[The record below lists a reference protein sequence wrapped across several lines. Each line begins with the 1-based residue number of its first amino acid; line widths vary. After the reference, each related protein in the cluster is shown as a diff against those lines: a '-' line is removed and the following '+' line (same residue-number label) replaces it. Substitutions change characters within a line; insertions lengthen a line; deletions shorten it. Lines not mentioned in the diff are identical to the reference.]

1 VIHLHLTVP
10 VVADPPSS
18 KVPVPT
24 HHRQYHRP
32 FIDSATPR
40 KSSITGLSSLT
51 GHVHVVDTVRTPSK
65 YLQSLFSS
73 TLVNYSPPIHP
84 FRRLLATAA
93 FPHDPPFFTIT
104 AQRTLHRIFLF
115 SIARLLISRR
125 RKLLYLGYFFR
136 NPICTVS
143 RAGSLRLEERHLV
156 YDDTISRPTFLL
168 NLPRIG
174 LNCRFENDLIN
185 SWSSKTLPTW
195 RTMEQVRRACAI

>member
-73 TLVNYSPPIHP
+73 TLVNYSPPSIPSGAFLRPQP
-84 FRRLLATAA
+84 FLTTRLSSRSLPSAHYIESSSSLSLGFLYHDDGSYCIWDTSSVIQSVPSLELDL
-93 FPHDPPFFTIT
+93 FVLKNGILYTTIRYRGPH
-104 AQRTLHRIFLF
+104 
-115 SIARLLISRR
+115 
-125 RKLLYLGYFFR
+125 
-136 NPICTVS
+136 
-143 RAGSLRLEERHLV
+143 
-156 YDDTISRPTFLL
+156 
-168 NLPRIG
+168 
-174 LNCRFENDLIN
+174 
-185 SWSSKTLPTW
+185 SS
-195 RTMEQVRRACAI
+195 